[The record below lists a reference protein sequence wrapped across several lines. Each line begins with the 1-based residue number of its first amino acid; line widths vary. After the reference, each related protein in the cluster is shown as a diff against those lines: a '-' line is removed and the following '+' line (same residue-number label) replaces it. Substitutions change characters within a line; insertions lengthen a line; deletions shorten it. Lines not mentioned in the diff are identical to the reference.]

1 MPPKDKRVVIT
12 PLDAAKM
19 PRNPA
24 EDALLRLTLA
34 GDDLFKDQVL
44 ARLEPTDR
52 GMLRL
57 TSKAL
62 RLTMYIDE
70 QLDRKLEVSRFI
82 GSEKSF
88 DWALKNNLGSV
99 GCCLAIGRYAARNGH
114 LELLKMIK
122 RKADIPIQ
130 MRPFGI
136 HPVSY
141 IWQSACETTHLD
153 VLQWVYRSTI
163 PDKEVHDCWKQLYKA
178 NAALGYNFTGHIGN
192 IGNEN
197 TEVVAWLCDT
207 FPQINSTIRSSS
219 SFPRRAAEKGQ
230 LEMLKWLIESLGH
243 PMTPILC
250 AKAAASGH
258 LEVLMW
264 LRGKGCDWT
273 VKVSK
278 DATDHANLHI
288 TRYAIEHGCKWCPQW
303 TLDQLENIDE
313 GPQAFYAGYY
323 HHEKVQTGTVHE
335 NFGEDLQWI
344 IQRAHQQIIDDKLAA
359 EEKQRRKDEKER
371 RAAQKRKAD

>member
-1 MPPKDKRVVIT
+1 MFLCSDLRFEFSTTTFGGRFEGAFSQYHDTRLARPPNPIRSYRVEMPPKDKRVVIK

-34 GDDLFKDQVL
+34 GDNLFKDQVL

-62 RLTMYIDE
+62 RLTMAIDE

-88 DWALKNNLGSV
+88 DWALKNNLGLGG
-99 GCCLAIGRYAARNGH
+99 GCAEISSYAARNGH

-163 PDKEVHDCWKQLYKA
+163 PAKEVHDCWKQLYKA
-178 NAALGYNFTGHIGN
+178 NAALGYLSLIHI
-192 IGNEN
+192 
-197 TEVVAWLCDT
+197 
-207 FPQINSTIRSSS
+207 
-219 SFPRRAAEKGQ
+219 
-230 LEMLKWLIESLGH
+230 
-243 PMTPILC
+243 
-250 AKAAASGH
+250 
-258 LEVLMW
+258 
-264 LRGKGCDWT
+264 
-273 VKVSK
+273 
-278 DATDHANLHI
+278 
-288 TRYAIEHGCKWCPQW
+288 
-303 TLDQLENIDE
+303 
-313 GPQAFYAGYY
+313 
-323 HHEKVQTGTVHE
+323 
-335 NFGEDLQWI
+335 
-344 IQRAHQQIIDDKLAA
+344 
-359 EEKQRRKDEKER
+359 
-371 RAAQKRKAD
+371 

>member
-1 MPPKDKRVVIT
+1 MPPKDKRVVIK

-34 GDDLFKDQVL
+34 GDNLFKDQVL
-44 ARLEPTDR
+44 ARLDPTDR

-62 RLTMYIDE
+62 RLTMNIDD

-88 DWALKNNLGSV
+88 DWALKNNLGLGG
-99 GCCLAIGRYAARNGH
+99 GCAEISSYAARNGH

-122 RKADIPIQ
+122 HKADIRR
-130 MRPFGI
+130 MRPFGT

-141 IWQSACETTHLD
+141 MWQYACETTHLD
-153 VLQWVYRSTI
+153 VLQWVYSTI
-163 PDKEVHDCWKQLYKA
+163 PAKEVDNCWKYLYKA
-178 NAALGYNFTGHIGN
+178 SFLPTTCVGGADNM
-192 IGNEN
+192 
-197 TEVVAWLCDT
+197 EVLPWSCDT
-207 FPQINSTIRSSS
+207 FPQINNTIRSSS
-219 SFPRRAAEKGQ
+219 SFPIRAAEKGQ

-243 PMTPILC
+243 PMKPILC
-250 AKAAASGH
+250 AKAATGGH

-288 TRYAIEHGCKWCPQW
+288 TRYAIENRCKWCPQW

-313 GPQAFYAGYY
+313 GPQAFYTGYY

-371 RAAQKRKAD
+371 REAKKRKAN

>member
-1 MPPKDKRVVIT
+1 MPPKDKRVVIK

-62 RLTMYIDE
+62 RLTMDIDE

-130 MRPFGI
+130 MRPFGT

-153 VLQWVYRSTI
+153 VLQWVYVQRYL
-163 PDKEVHDCWKQLYKA
+163 PRK
-178 NAALGYNFTGHIGN
+178 FTTVGSNCTRQMRHLDISS
-192 IGNEN
+192 
-197 TEVVAWLCDT
+197 LDT
-207 FPQINSTIRSSS
+207 LER
-219 SFPRRAAEKGQ
+219 
-230 LEMLKWLIESLGH
+230 LEMK
-243 PMTPILC
+243 
-250 AKAAASGH
+250 
-258 LEVLMW
+258 
-264 LRGKGCDWT
+264 
-273 VKVSK
+273 
-278 DATDHANLHI
+278 
-288 TRYAIEHGCKWCPQW
+288 TR
-303 TLDQLENIDE
+303 
-313 GPQAFYAGYY
+313 
-323 HHEKVQTGTVHE
+323 
-335 NFGEDLQWI
+335 
-344 IQRAHQQIIDDKLAA
+344 R
-359 EEKQRRKDEKER
+359 
-371 RAAQKRKAD
+371 